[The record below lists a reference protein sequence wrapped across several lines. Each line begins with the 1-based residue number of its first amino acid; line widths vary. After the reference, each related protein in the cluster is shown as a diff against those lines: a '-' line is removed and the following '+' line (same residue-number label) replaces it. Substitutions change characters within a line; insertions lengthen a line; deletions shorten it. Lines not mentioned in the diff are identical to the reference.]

1 MSGFLAVLAAIP
13 ITLLVTVG
21 AFIVGFI
28 LALGLVLMRRSK
40 HRWLSFPARAFID
53 LARGI
58 PPIVWLFFLFFGL
71 SMGAIKLDALQAGI
85 LGLGVVSS
93 GYLAEIFRGGLLAV
107 HRGQYEAGEA
117 LGLSAWTR
125 YSKII
130 APQAFKA
137 MLPAMATYFIGLVKD
152 SSIASVIG
160 VKEMVFTANQYAR
173 QDAETGIY
181 TFFLAAVIYIAVS
194 IPFAVVARRMESKLQ
209 ESGAR

>member
-1 MSGFLAVLAAIP
+1 LAAVP
-13 ITLLVTVG
+13 ITLLVTIG
-21 AFIVGFI
+21 AFAVGIV
-28 LALGLVLMRRSK
+28 LALGLTFMRRSK
-40 HRWLSFPARAFID
+40 QPWLRFPAQAFVD

-58 PPIVWLFFLFFGL
+58 PPIVWLLFLYFGL
-71 SMGAIKLDALQAGI
+71 GMGVIKLSPLQAGV
-85 LGLGVVSS
+85 LGLGVVSA

-107 HRGQYEAGEA
+107 HKGQYEAGEA

-137 MLPAMATYFIGLVKD
+137 MLPALATYFIGLVKD

-173 QDAETGIY
+173 RSDDGIY
-181 TFFLAAVIYIAVS
+181 TFFLAAAIYIAVS
-194 IPFAVVARRMESKLQ
+194 IPFAVVARRMETKLQ
-209 ESGAR
+209 ESAK